1 MVVLYA
7 LLEYAAGSPLPP
19 NREGNQIWE
28 ELTRLWFHWQI
39 GLAHA
44 RDKGYGSKLG
54 SRSHSSHDFYWR
66 EILTMR
72 RFTSALSIAALCVCF
87 SAMNGCGEDNEA
99 AIKEQM
105 AKSTGSVDPSKAIAP
120 SQNMADYAK
129 NNPGMN
135 PAASSAKGPGVSSK
149 APTPAKK
156 Q

>member
-1 MVVLYA
+1 LP
-7 LLEYAAGSPLPP
+7 EHTAGGSVQKDSD
-19 NREGNQIWE
+19 GNHIWD
-28 ELTRLWFHWQI
+28 ELTRLWFCWPI
-39 GLAHA
+39 GWRHTG
-44 RDKGYGSKLG
+44 DEGYGSKVG
-54 SRSHSSHDFYWR
+54 SRSHSSHVFYWR

-105 AKSTGSVDPSKAIAP
+105 AKSTGSVDSSKAIAP
-120 SQNMADYAK
+120 SQSMADYAK

-135 PAASSAKGPGVSSK
+135 PAASSAKGPGVGSK